1 MPPPPPPKRQPNQAA
16 LERQMQ
22 WAAFANYELEAV
34 LTSAASLLAQRQWRL
49 VSAESCTGGLIAA
62 ACTEHA
68 GASAWFEG
76 GFVCYSASAKIE
88 QLGVSA
94 ALLAQR
100 GMVHEEVARA
110 MAAGAL
116 MRSRA
121 QVSVAV
127 TGLAGPDGDDFGQ
140 PVGTVCFAWGLGE
153 ASYSETCHFAG
164 SRAAVR
170 GQATL
175 HAMHSL
181 VEYIRLE

>member
-1 MPPPPPPKRQPNQAA
+1 MELSALQAEVLA
-16 LERQMQ
+16 LGDALRRRG
-22 WAAFANYELEAV
+22 WH
-34 LTSAASLLAQRQWRL
+34 LAT
-49 VSAESCTGGLIAA
+49 AESCTGGLIAA

-68 GASAWFEG
+68 GASAWFDS
-76 GFVCYSASAKIE
+76 GFVCYSAAAKIE

-94 ALLAQR
+94 ALLTRR

-175 HAMHSL
+175 HAMHRL

>member
-1 MPPPPPPKRQPNQAA
+1 MH
-16 LERQMQ
+16 
-22 WAAFANYELEAV
+22 WAAFAHPELEAV
-34 LTSAASLLAQRQWRL
+34 LTSAACLLAPRQWML
-49 VSAESCTGGLIAA
+49 ASAESCTGGLIAA

-68 GASAWFEG
+68 GASRWFER
-76 GFVCYSASAKIE
+76 GFVCYSAAAKIE
-88 QLGVSA
+88 QLRVPA

-100 GMVHEEVARA
+100 GMVHEEVALA

-116 MRSRA
+116 MHSRA

-127 TGLAGPDGDDFGQ
+127 TGLAGPDSDDFGLA
-140 PVGTVCFAWGLGE
+140 VGTVCFAWGLG
-153 ASYSETCHFAG
+153 ANSYSETRHFAG

-175 HAMHSL
+175 HAMHRL